1 MTKQQGTVFV
11 VDDDEAVRRALSLLL
26 DSVGLRSEC
35 YPSAVEFL
43 ESYDPEKS
51 GCLLLDIR
59 MPSMSGLDLQARLGE
74 LRSTLPIIFLTGHAD
89 VPLAVRAMQAGA
101 FDFLEKPFN
110 DQELLDRVHV
120 ALEQEAQGRQK
131 LGELRAVRQRL
142 DRLTPRESE
151 VMKLIVE
158 GHSNKIVADRLGISE
173 RTVEIHRGRGMKKL
187 GVRSVPDLVRLLDE
201 SQSGKG

>member
-1 MTKQQGTVFV
+1 MTEPQAIVFV
-11 VDDDEAVRRALSLLL
+11 VDDDEAMRRSLSLLL

-43 ESYDPEKS
+43 EVYDADRR

-59 MPSMSGLDLQARLGE
+59 MPSMGGLDLQGRLNE
-74 LRSTLPIIFLTGHAD
+74 LHSTLPIIFLTGHAD

-110 DQELLDRVHV
+110 DQQLLDRVHA
-120 ALEQEAQGRQK
+120 ALEHHARDRREQRERQ
-131 LGELRAVRQRL
+131 AVHERL
-142 DRLTPRESE
+142 DRLTPREGE

-158 GHSNKIVADRLGISE
+158 GHSNKIVADRLAISE
-173 RTVEIHRGRGMKKL
+173 RTVEIHRARVMRKMEADSL
-187 GVRSVPDLVRLLDE
+187 AHLVRMWMMSRD
-201 SQSGKG
+201 